1 MSAGSA
7 TGKWQSPDAWGSLL
21 EESAREVFEMMLGC
35 ELVELPAIDSN
46 KSPGITSMVGLAGS
60 LSGIIAVRTSLK
72 GAAVMAEKML
82 GVALDESD
90 PQCWDAA
97 GEVANMVAGNFKNKL
112 NKHDE
117 QCVLSVPTVIVGES
131 YTLHPLGAS
140 AKVCLKLS
148 FEELPLF
155 LTLDIEQ

>member
-7 TGKWQSPDAWGSLL
+7 TGTKQSRDSWAALL
-21 EESAREVFEMMLGC
+21 EASAREVFELMLGS
-35 ELVELPAIDSN
+35 ELAELPPTDL
-46 KSPGITSMVGLAGS
+46 KPSPGITSMVGLAGS

-72 GAAVMAEKML
+72 GAAAMAEKML
-82 GVALDESD
+82 GMALEETD

-112 NKHDE
+112 NTHDE
-117 QCVLSVPTVIVGES
+117 QCVLSVPTVIAGES

-140 AKVCLKLS
+140 AEVCLKLA
-148 FEELPLF
+148 FDGLPLF
-155 LTLDIEQ
+155 VTLDVEQ